1 MTVYILRGYSGSGK
15 TTRVKFEYPNAI
27 RASRDTIRAA
37 LSGRNDKFVGAHQF
51 ENLVTSVQENIV
63 RSAIKQN
70 KDVVI
75 DDTNLTKKFAMRWV
89 NLASRMGVP
98 FRVVDIETPLDL
110 CLERNS
116 QRPDSVPPK
125 VIKDQAKRFPI
136 GSWPV
141 LEPTEGVRPEKFK
154 SYNGTPGKPK
164 AIVVDID
171 NTVAMLPK
179 GYSPYDPEHYSL
191 DVPNQKVFGIV
202 ADLALAR
209 DANVVF
215 LSGRGAEHKE
225 VTYEW
230 LNKHFYKVD
239 ALFMRPEGDKR
250 PDYIVKDEL
259 FETYVAPN
267 YNVLYCIDDR
277 RQVVDMYRSKGLLVL
292 DVAGG
297 DF

>member
-1 MTVYILRGYSGSGK
+1 MTVYILRGYSGAGK
-15 TTRVKFEYPNAI
+15 STYVKFTLPHAI
-27 RASRDTIRAA
+27 RASRDTIRAT
-37 LSGRNDKFVGAHQF
+37 LSGRSDKFVGTHQF
-51 ENLVTSVQENIV
+51 ENMVTSVQENIV
-63 RSAIKQN
+63 RSAIKQD

-89 NLASRMGVP
+89 NLASRLGVP
-98 FRVVDIETPLDL
+98 FRVVNIETPVDV

-116 QRPDSVPPK
+116 QRPDSVPSK
-125 VIKDQAKRFPI
+125 VIETQAKKFPI

-141 LEPTEGVRPEKFK
+141 LEPTEGVRPETFK
-154 SYNGTPGKPK
+154 PYNGTPGKPN

-171 NTVAMLPK
+171 NTVAMLPE
-179 GYSPYDPEHYSL
+179 GYSPYDPEHYPL
-191 DVPNQKVFGIV
+191 DIPNRKVFDIV
-202 ADLALAR
+202 ADLALAK
-209 DANVVF
+209 DAEIIF
-215 LSGRGAEHKE
+215 LSGRGEQHREA
-225 VTYEW
+225 TGGW
-230 LNKHFYKVD
+230 LAKHFIKYNP
-239 ALFMRPEGDKR
+239 LFMRPEGDSR

-277 RQVVDMYRSKGLLVL
+277 RCVVDMYRSKGLLVL